1 MALAEMSMAQQLD
14 EQIREYL
21 LQQEATDKARRQPG
35 PISVKQECR
44 KWERRLGYFILA
56 GVAVVVLALNEYFPG
71 KSSRV
76 LLIALASGALSF
88 LGSLINVHGFL
99 WAMGKLGYE
108 AELGRFKLNMT
119 STAIVFFALWA
130 AWAHAVFSG

>member
-1 MALAEMSMAQQLD
+1 MTG
-14 EQIREYL
+14 I
-21 LQQEATDKARRQPG
+21 
-35 PISVKQECR
+35 
-44 KWERRLGYFILA
+44 
-56 GVAVVVLALNEYFPG
+56 AVVVLALNEYFPG

-88 LGSLINVHGFL
+88 LGALIYVHGVL